1 MRLTNKLW
9 SRAVAA
15 VVVLGAFALFVFLQ
29 SPRSPTSQTQE
40 TGQREA
46 PTTRAEAVVPGHGLS
61 AVGDAAETVQR
72 GRSVEAAAPDSIGG
86 SVLDLLGQRIA
97 AIEIVGTPVRSADS
111 ADEVKEA
118 RSTSDAGGRYR
129 IDGLEQGDYVVR
141 SIATPQ
147 YPSTSITVRSGTSSA
162 DLVLAPQQELWVH
175 GTVREGE
182 KPLGAV
188 RVAPGNEAQNVT
200 YSDANGVYGL
210 FMKVESGDQGKDA
223 LEYSLQ
229 GYSSERLPLRSND
242 PTATELALADV
253 LLTRIRGLATVT
265 GSVVADDTPVQG
277 ARIHLR
283 AKDTGDRY
291 QARSDVDGEFTIEEV
306 VHGKYSLTVVPTGP
320 FRDHAEEELNVAG
333 VSIDFRVVLERLGTA
348 TIRGRMLDVDGEAVP
363 GFSLWLTNLGAT
375 SVEAQQLT
383 GDAQGGFE
391 LAGVATGRLDLA
403 TRSDPR
409 FRVSGVVLT
418 GSDDPPVELVLDVG
432 RHSLEGRVFDKN
444 SNAVPGAR
452 VSLIWAFE
460 KDRVTSHSVRHSICD
475 SNGYFRFSELGRG
488 LHTVNVSANGF
499 QRRQVRHEVGVGGE
513 LRIEL
518 PDL

>member
-210 FMKVESGDQGKDA
+210 FMKVESGDQGK
-223 LEYSLQ
+223 
-229 GYSSERLPLRSND
+229 
-242 PTATELALADV
+242 
-253 LLTRIRGLATVT
+253 VT